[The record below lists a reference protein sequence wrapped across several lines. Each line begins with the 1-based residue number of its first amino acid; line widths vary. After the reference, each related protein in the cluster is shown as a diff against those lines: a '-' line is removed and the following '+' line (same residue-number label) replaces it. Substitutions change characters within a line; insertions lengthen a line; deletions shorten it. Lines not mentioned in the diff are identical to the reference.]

1 MRRRGTT
8 VLSRP
13 DEQQTQATLM
23 LADRLSGASVKTLQ
37 TRYSCSRRTVLRRL
51 ALARGSGLVED
62 AKAHI
67 VETLVPKALHVF
79 SQALEA
85 GDVSVAT
92 DVLFGTGALLKN
104 PQPLSTTTEETTD
117 EIDTIEAYRAER
129 ARRLRQQD
137 AS

>member
-23 LADRLSGASVKTLQ
+23 LADRLAGASVKTLQ

-51 ALARGSGLVED
+51 AVARSSGLLED
-62 AKAHI
+62 ARLHI
-67 VETLVPKALHVF
+67 LATLVPKALRVYE
-79 SQALEA
+79 QAIDA
-85 GDVSVAT
+85 GNIPVSG

-104 PQPLSTTTEETTD
+104 PQPLSTTTETTD
-117 EIDTIEAYRAER
+117 EIDTIEAYRAQRE
-129 ARRLRQQD
+129 RRLRQQD
-137 AS
+137 AT

>member
-1 MRRRGTT
+1 MRKKGTT
-8 VLSRP
+8 VVNQP
-13 DEQQTQATLM
+13 DEQRAQSMLM
-23 LADRLSGASVKTLQ
+23 LADRLTGASVKTLGA
-37 TRYSCSRRTVLRRL
+37 RYSCSSRTVLRRL

-67 VETLVPKALHVF
+67 IDTLVPKALHVF
-79 SQALEA
+79 NQALEA

-137 AS
+137 AT